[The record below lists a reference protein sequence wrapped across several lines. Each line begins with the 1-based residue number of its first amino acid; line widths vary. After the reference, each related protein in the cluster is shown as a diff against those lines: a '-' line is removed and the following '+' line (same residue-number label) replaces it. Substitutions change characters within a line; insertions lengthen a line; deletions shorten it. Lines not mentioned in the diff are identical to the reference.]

1 MKKTLVL
8 TMLSCLLASGSAF
21 AAEPTNGVYIAPKL
35 MLNFSNTDAS
45 ISANGQSSSG
55 DSFSDTTM
63 GGALAVGY
71 DFDVKYNVPV
81 RTELEF
87 AMGDS
92 VKNTDNSAGIPIS
105 GEIGINSLMLNV
117 YYDFENTSKFTPYV
131 GLGAGIAWVSMEGDI
146 AGVAD
151 FSSKT
156 QSNFAWN
163 VGLGVAYDVAENFSV
178 DLGYRY
184 AQFGDAKTATLTAGA
199 NEARLEADSISAH
212 QVMCGLRYTF

>member
-8 TMLSCLLASGSAF
+8 AMLSCLLASGSAF
-21 AAEPTNGVYIAPKL
+21 AAEPTNGVYIAPKV

-45 ISANGQSSSG
+45 ISVNGQSSSG
-55 DSFSDTTM
+55 DSFSDAGM

-87 AMGDS
+87 AMSDNIR
-92 VKNTDNSAGIPIS
+92 NTDNSWGVPIS
-105 GEIGINSLMLNV
+105 GEVGINTLMLNV
-117 YYDFENTSKFTPYV
+117 YYDFENSSKFTPYV

-163 VGLGVAYDVAENFSV
+163 IGLGVAYDIAENFSA
-178 DLGYRY
+178 DLGYRF
-184 AQFGDAKTATLTAGA
+184 AQFGDAKTKTLTVGGV
-199 NEARLEADSISAH
+199 EGHLEADTISAH
-212 QVMCGLRYTF
+212 QVMFGLRYTF